1 MSAGVTVERVAT
13 LDPAMLAHCDFS
25 FDPSRNAYPFDSA
38 FAVPR
43 SGRMIA
49 VVRSGGCVAGYL
61 ACQSD
66 GTSAEVRRIEID
78 RSLRGQGLG
87 WRLLDEAR
95 DWACAMALPTLRL
108 ETLADNPA
116 AGRFFAR
123 YGFILTGQ
131 AEALHWRMTL
141 PG

>member
-43 SGRMIA
+43 FGRMIA
-49 VVRSGGCVAGYL
+49 VVRIDGCVAGYL
-61 ACQSD
+61 TCQSD

-78 RSLRGQGLG
+78 RGYRGQGLG
-87 WRLLDEAR
+87 RRLLDEAR
-95 DWACAMALPTLRL
+95 DWACATGLSALRL
-108 ETLADNPA
+108 ETLPDNPR

-131 AEALHWRMTL
+131 AEALYWRMPL
-141 PG
+141 